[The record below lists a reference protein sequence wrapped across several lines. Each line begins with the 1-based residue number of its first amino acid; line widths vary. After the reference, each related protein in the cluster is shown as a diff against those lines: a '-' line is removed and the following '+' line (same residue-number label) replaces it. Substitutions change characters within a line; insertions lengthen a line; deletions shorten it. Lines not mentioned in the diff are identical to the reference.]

1 MFTIKTLKLKKP
13 SLTAVYNFLGKH
25 YLMILGIIFSLLLC
39 LNLLI
44 YYQYV
49 YLTVKAQPEPT
60 IEKVVIDQ
68 ETLEKVLNNLDI
80 RLKNLVRVRLTSYAD
95 PFR

>member
-1 MFTIKTLKLKKP
+1 MFKKP
-13 SLTAVYNFLGKH
+13 SLTAVYIFLKKYH
-25 YLMILGIIFSLLLC
+25 LMILGIIFGLLIC

-49 YLTVKAQPEPT
+49 YLTMKVQPEPI
-60 IEKVVIDQ
+60 IEKVVVDQ

-80 RLKNLVRVRLTSYAD
+80 RLKNLVRVRLTNYAD
-95 PFR
+95 PFKR

>member
-1 MFTIKTLKLKKP
+1 MKTIKLKKP
-13 SLTAVYNFLGKH
+13 SLTAVYNFLRKH
-25 YLMILGIIFSLLLC
+25 YLVILGIIFGLLIC

-49 YLTVKAQPEPT
+49 YLTMNVQPEPI
-60 IEKVVIDQ
+60 IEKVAIDQ

-80 RLKNLVRVRLTSYAD
+80 RLKNLVRVRLTNYAD

>member
-1 MFTIKTLKLKKP
+1 MKTLKLKKP
-13 SLTAVYNFLGKH
+13 SLTAVYNFLRK
-25 YLMILGIIFSLLLC
+25 YYIVILGIIFGLLIC
-39 LNLLI
+39 FNLLI

-49 YLTVKAQPEPT
+49 YLTVKVQPEST

-68 ETLEKVLNNLDI
+68 ETLEKVLSNLDA
-80 RLKNLVRVRLTSYAD
+80 RLENLVRVRLTNYAD

>member
-1 MFTIKTLKLKKP
+1 MKALKFKKP
-13 SLTAVYNFLGKH
+13 SLTAVYSFLRKN
-25 YLMILGIIFSLLLC
+25 YLVILGIIFGLLIC
-39 LNLLI
+39 LNILI

-49 YLTVKAQPEPT
+49 YLTVKAQLEPT

-80 RLKNLVRVRLTSYAD
+80 RLKNLVRIRLTNYAD

>member
-1 MFTIKTLKLKKP
+1 MLKKP
-13 SLTAVYNFLGKH
+13 SLTAVYNFLKKH
-25 YLMILGIIFSLLLC
+25 YLMILGIIFALLIC
-39 LNLLI
+39 LNALI

-49 YLTVKAQPEPT
+49 YLTMRVQPEPT
-60 IEKVVIDQ
+60 IEKVAIDQ

-80 RLKNLVRVRLTSYAD
+80 RLKNLDRVRLTNYAD

>member
-1 MFTIKTLKLKKP
+1 MKMIKKI
-13 SLTAVYNFLGKH
+13 SLTAVYNFLKKH
-25 YLMILGIIFSLLLC
+25 YLVILGIIFGLLIC

-49 YLTVKAQPEPT
+49 YLTIKTQPEPT
-60 IEKVVIDQ
+60 IERVVINQ

-80 RLKNLVRVRLTSYAD
+80 RLNNLVRVRLTNYSD

>member
-1 MFTIKTLKLKKP
+1 MKTLKLKKP
-13 SLTAVYNFLGKH
+13 SLTAVYSFLRKH
-25 YLMILGIIFSLLLC
+25 YLVILGIIFGLLIC

-49 YLTVKAQPEPT
+49 YLTVKAQPEVFF
-60 IEKVVIDQ
+60 EKVVIDQ

-80 RLKNLVRVRLTSYAD
+80 RLKNLVRVRLTSYTD

>member
-1 MFTIKTLKLKKP
+1 MKTLKLKKL
-13 SLTAVYNFLGKH
+13 SLTAAYNFLRKH
-25 YLMILGIIFSLLLC
+25 YLVILGIIFGLLIC

-49 YLTVKAQPEPT
+49 YLTMKAQPEPT

-68 ETLEKVLNNLDI
+68 KTLEKVLNNLDI
-80 RLKNLVRVRLTSYAD
+80 RLKNLVRIRLTNYSD